1 MANPYANPWRPNF
14 EARALAMWLAVALV
28 AWSTADLWALHGAAF
43 RWVATLAL
51 GFALIWLPGTLR
63 LASLQEFLRGYSLEF
78 VAPTAFAD
86 QMPQWTGNLWM
97 GKGYDWTAQHTQLA
111 LDLMREGPER
121 FAPRDPQRMGATW
134 IHGLGGRDQNLC
146 VPLEHIEGHLLI
158 VGTTGAGKTRAFDL
172 LVTQAALR
180 GEAVVIIDPKGDQ
193 DLRRTAERACVLA
206 GAPRRFVYFHPAFPD
221 ESVRIDPL
229 HSFNRP
235 TELASR
241 VAALIPSETGND
253 PFKAFGQ
260 MALSH
265 VVQGLLAVNERPSLV
280 TLRHY
285 LEGGAGAL
293 VERVLLRYFAEH
305 RPQWVSETDTQMA
318 RARDGS
324 ARVKVLL
331 RYYRERV
338 APETPSTVI
347 EGLAGM
353 YEHEAVHFS
362 KMIASLMP
370 ILNMLTSGDL
380 GGLLSPDAVTPADA
394 RRFTSMSEVIEAREV
409 LYVGLDSLSD
419 TMVGSAIGS
428 VLIADLAA
436 VAGGRYNHQLR
447 PHPVNVFIDEA
458 AEVVNDP
465 FIQLLNKGRGAGL
478 RLAIATQTFADF
490 SARTGSEAKARQVLG
505 NINNVVALRVLDAE
519 TQKYVA
525 ESLPMARVTSIM
537 RAHGSTSD
545 STNPLLYTGNTGE
558 RITEE
563 EVELFPP
570 ALLGQLPN
578 FEYVAR
584 WAGGRVSKGRLPILG
599 APRGAVGTAPFEPLP
614 RLSVQE
620 APTGLSLPGD
630 HVSAPDLVATT
641 ESAPPVAAAGAAP

>member
-1 MANPYANPWRPNF
+1 
-14 EARALAMWLAVALV
+14 
-28 AWSTADLWALHGAAF
+28 
-43 RWVATLAL
+43 
-51 GFALIWLPGTLR
+51 
-63 LASLQEFLRGYSLEF
+63 
-78 VAPTAFAD
+78 
-86 QMPQWTGNLWM
+86 
-97 GKGYDWTAQHTQLA
+97 
-111 LDLMREGPER
+111 
-121 FAPRDPQRMGATW
+121 
-134 IHGLGGRDQNLC
+134 
-146 VPLEHIEGHLLI
+146 LEHIEGHLLI
-158 VGTTGAGKTRAFDL
+158 VGTTVAGKTRAFDL
-172 LVTQAALR
+172 LVTQATLR
-180 GEAVVIIDPKGDQ
+180 GEAVIIIDPKGDQ
-193 DLRRTAERACVLA
+193 DLRRTSERACVLA
-206 GAPRRFVYFHPAFPD
+206 GTPARFVYFQPAFPG

-305 RPQWVSETDTQMA
+305 RPQWAAETDPLLA
-318 RARDGS
+318 RARDGN
-324 ARVKVLL
+324 ARVKGLL

-338 APETPSTVI
+338 APAQPSTVI

-380 GGLLSPDAVTPADA
+380 EGLLSPDAGTATD
-394 RRFTSMSEVIEAREV
+394 RRRLTSMSEVIEAHEV

-519 TQKYVA
+519 TQAYVA

-578 FEYVAR
+578 FEYIAL
-584 WAGGRVSKGRLPILG
+584 WSGGRVSKGRLPILG
-599 APRGAVGTAPFEPLP
+599 APRGAVGTAPVAPRPRPAVPDAPTAP
-614 RLSVQE
+614 RLPD
-620 APTGLSLPGD
+620 ATGSGPDPG
-630 HVSAPDLVATT
+630 ATT
-641 ESAPPVAAAGAAP
+641 ATTATLPSATPAAAVP

>member
-1 MANPYANPWRPNF
+1 
-14 EARALAMWLAVALV
+14 
-28 AWSTADLWALHGAAF
+28 
-43 RWVATLAL
+43 
-51 GFALIWLPGTLR
+51 
-63 LASLQEFLRGYSLEF
+63 
-78 VAPTAFAD
+78 
-86 QMPQWTGNLWM
+86 MPQWTGNLWM

-111 LDLMREGPER
+111 LDLLRAGPER

-134 IHGLGGRDQNLC
+134 IHGLGGRDQDLC

-172 LVTQAALR
+172 LVTQAVLR
-180 GEAVVIIDPKGDQ
+180 GEAVIIIDPKGDQ

-206 GAPRRFVYFHPAFPD
+206 GTPARFVYFHPAFPG

-235 TELASR
+235 TELANR

-253 PFKAFGQ
+253 PFEAFGQ

-285 LEGGAGAL
+285 LEGGAVAL

-305 RPQWVSETDTQMA
+305 RPQWVAETDTLLA
-318 RARDGS
+318 RARDGN
-324 ARVKVLL
+324 ARVKGLL

-338 APETPSTVI
+338 APTQPSTVI

-362 KMIASLMP
+362 KMIASL
-370 ILNMLTSGDL
+370 I
-380 GGLLSPDAVTPADA
+380 
-394 RRFTSMSEVIEAREV
+394 
-409 LYVGLDSLSD
+409 
-419 TMVGSAIGS
+419 
-428 VLIADLAA
+428 
-436 VAGGRYNHQLR
+436 
-447 PHPVNVFIDEA
+447 
-458 AEVVNDP
+458 
-465 FIQLLNKGRGAGL
+465 IQLLNKGRGAGL

-519 TQKYVA
+519 TQTYVA

-578 FEYVAR
+578 FEYIAL
-584 WAGGRVSKGRLPILG
+584 WSGGRVSKGRLPILG
-599 APRGAVGTAPFEPLP
+599 APRGADRAATADAVPPA
-614 RLSVQE
+614 
-620 APTGLSLPGD
+620 AP
-630 HVSAPDLVATT
+630 
-641 ESAPPVAAAGAAP
+641 AGAVP

>member
-1 MANPYANPWRPNF
+1 MAS
-14 EARALAMWLAVALV
+14 AV
-28 AWSTADLWALHGAAF
+28 G
-43 RWVATLAL
+43 
-51 GFALIWLPGTLR
+51 IGT
-63 LASLQEFLRGYSLEF
+63 
-78 VAPTAFAD
+78 
-86 QMPQWTGNLWM
+86 
-97 GKGYDWTAQHTQLA
+97 
-111 LDLMREGPER
+111 
-121 FAPRDPQRMGATW
+121 
-134 IHGLGGRDQNLC
+134 LC

-180 GEAVVIIDPKGDQ
+180 GEAVIVIDPKGDQ
-193 DLRRTAERACVLA
+193 DLRRTAERACALA
-206 GAPRRFVYFHPAFPD
+206 GTPERFVYFHPAFPG

-305 RPQWVSETDTQMA
+305 RPAVGVRDGHPA
-318 RARDGS
+318 GPRARWRGAGQGAAALLPGTRGPRGALHGRRRTRRHVR
-324 ARVKVLL
+324 ARGRALQQDD
-331 RYYRERV
+331 RE
-338 APETPSTVI
+338 
-347 EGLAGM
+347 
-353 YEHEAVHFS
+353 
-362 KMIASLMP
+362 
-370 ILNMLTSGDL
+370 
-380 GGLLSPDAVTPADA
+380 PDADPEHAHLRGPGGAAQPRRGHA
-394 RRFTSMSEVIEAREV
+394 RRSAPPHLHGEVIEAHEV

-436 VAGGRYNHQLR
+436 VAGGRYNHQRR
-447 PHPVNVFIDEA
+447 PHPVNVFVDEA

-478 RLAIATQTFADF
+478 RLTIATQTFADF

-525 ESLPMARVTSIM
+525 ESLPMARVASLL
-537 RAHGSTSD
+537 RAHGSTTD

-558 RITEE
+558 RVTEE

-578 FEYVAR
+578 FEYIAL
-584 WAGGRVSKGRLPILG
+584 WSGGRVSKGRLPILG
-599 APRGAVGTAPFEPLP
+599 APRGAVGTATDAPVP
-614 RLSVQE
+614 RPSVQDDLTADSTRDATRSGTDR
-620 APTGLSLPGD
+620 APS
-630 HVSAPDLVATT
+630 SAT
-641 ESAPPVAAAGAAP
+641 AGAAP

>member
-1 MANPYANPWRPNF
+1 MAVTYANPWRPNY
-14 EARALAMWLAVALV
+14 EARALALWLTVAVV
-28 AWSTADLWALHGAAF
+28 AWFTADLWALHGGAF
-43 RWVATLAL
+43 RWLA
-51 GFALIWLPGTLR
+51 GIALVIALTWVPGTLR
-63 LASLQEFLRGYSLEF
+63 LASRQEFLCGHPLGF
-78 VAPTAFAD
+78 IAPSDFAAR
-86 QMPQWTGNLWM
+86 MPQWSGDLWM
-97 GKGYDWTAQHTQLA
+97 GWGFDWTAKHTQLA

-121 FAPRDPQRMGATW
+121 FAPRDTQRMGATW
-134 IHGLGGRDQNLC
+134 IHGLGGRDQDLR

-172 LVTQAALR
+172 LVTQAVLR
-180 GEAVVIIDPKGDQ
+180 DEAVVIIDPKGDQ
-193 DLRRTAERACVLA
+193 DLRRTAERACALA
-206 GAPRRFVYFHPAFPD
+206 GRPQRFVYFHPAFPA

-229 HSFNRP
+229 HSFSRA

-241 VAALIPSETGND
+241 VAALIPSETGSD
-253 PFKAFGQ
+253 PFKSFGQ

-265 VVQGLLAVNERPSLV
+265 VVQGLLAVDERPSLV

-293 VERVLLRYFAEH
+293 VERVLMRYFAMY
-305 RPQWVSETDTQMA
+305 RPQWMEETTLLMT
-318 RARDGS
+318 RARDGA
-324 ARVKVLL
+324 ARVKGLL

-338 APETPSTVI
+338 APENPSTVI

-380 GGLLSPDAVTPADA
+380 EGLLSPAAGAPGET
-394 RRFTSMSEVIEAREV
+394 RRLTSMSEVIEAREV

-428 VLIADLAA
+428 ILVADLTA
-436 VAGGRYNHQLR
+436 VAGGRYNHQVR
-447 PHPVNVFIDEA
+447 PRPVNVFIDEA

-490 SARTGSEAKARQVLG
+490 AARTGSADKARQVLG

-519 TQKYVA
+519 TQKYIA
-525 ESLPMARVTSIM
+525 ESLPMARVVSIM
-537 RAHGSTSD
+537 AAHGSTTD

-558 RITEE
+558 RLMEE

-578 FEYVAR
+578 FEYVAL
-584 WAGGRVSKGRLPILG
+584 WSGGRVSKGRLPILG
-599 APRGAVGTAPFEPLP
+599 APRAAVGTMPDAPMVADVPPTPPSEPNT
-614 RLSVQE
+614 
-620 APTGLSLPGD
+620 AA
-630 HVSAPDLVATT
+630 VS
-641 ESAPPVAAAGAAP
+641 E